1 MSDTELSSTS
11 SEDEKPALTA
21 VEKGKQTRARKLAE
35 EQVKEAELHAE
46 TAGGRQ
52 AKKDALKKKGM
63 AAILRYSGIPS
74 QCNRPPPSLAR
85 GYCRQPIK
93 QRHPKRPN
101 PRITQLFDT
110 SEDDAS
116 MDVDI
121 DEPPAIP
128 KKTKVAAEKP
138 RATEQDSVGR
148 RKPANKK
155 KTTIDSDQDNSGPEY
170 HVSKPPKSLKST
182 TVERPKPKPKAKQ
195 AAASDDS
202 GEYASHSEEDDT
214 QSADESLSGEDDGT
228 GDQPKLIQ
236 RVKSAPV
243 DDDLLNFGDFE
254 IPTPHN
260 SRQRRR
266 SVSSS
271 GSVPPDTDLE
281 WEQDD
286 NAHGSALGLDGAE
299 SEEDEDKGP
308 HRLTVQQQKYNQEA
322 SIRDIDKPKI
332 RRSRVLHEHEG
343 DDNRV
348 RPESSWHSSA
358 RIVFPATGGQIK
370 LFEQGPVMKRILKN
384 CIERSLYDLAYKNSY
399 ESNASRP
406 GYISKLVRRVAKK
419 DPDGSHIEKRAKKD
433 MKFCGRLAL
442 IVCPRGG
449 NVRSDLRKGA
459 VSKVATLYE
468 LNKPGI
474 TPSQIRQIVKQ
485 LIEDQHYI
493 FPYQSE
499 PAGGN
504 GSETGTAPQ
513 PADHPGSTLDN
524 GAGPKPAKLV
534 VRKSTAKS
542 LGFKHLKDLE
552 SHQKDRPNEVVLPDA
567 MICVA
572 GANLWAALLAWQ
584 TGYYVPAPEFNQAR
598 LEGTYK
604 SLVNIMESQ
613 RSGPSAK
620 VFNKCMHE
628 LYLKVSGARSVVAS
642 GSGSANNIIS
652 LDVDSE

>member
-1 MSDTELSSTS
+1 MSEGD
-11 SEDEKPALTA
+11 
-21 VEKGKQTRARKLAE
+21 G
-35 EQVKEAELHAE
+35 
-46 TAGGRQ
+46 
-52 AKKDALKKKGM
+52 
-63 AAILRYSGIPS
+63 
-74 QCNRPPPSLAR
+74 
-85 GYCRQPIK
+85 PIK
-93 QRHPKRPN
+93 G
-101 PRITQLFDT
+101 
-110 SEDDAS
+110 
-116 MDVDI
+116 
-121 DEPPAIP
+121 
-128 KKTKVAAEKP
+128 AA
-138 RATEQDSVGR
+138 
-148 RKPANKK
+148 
-155 KTTIDSDQDNSGPEY
+155 
-170 HVSKPPKSLKST
+170 SLKST
-182 TVERPKPKPKAKQ
+182 TVECPKPKPKAKQ

-202 GEYASHSEEDDT
+202 GEYASHSEEDDA

-271 GSVPPDTDLE
+271 GSVPPDTDLK
-281 WEQDD
+281 WEQDG

-299 SEEDEDKGP
+299 SEEDE
-308 HRLTVQQQKYNQEA
+308 
-322 SIRDIDKPKI
+322 KPKI

-370 LFEQGPVMKRILKN
+370 LLEQGPVMKRILKN
-384 CIERSLYDLAYKNSY
+384 CIERSHYDLAYKNSY

-419 DPDGSHIEKRAKKD
+419 DPDGSHIEKCAKKD

-493 FPYQSE
+493 FPYAAPAPVHQSE

-524 GAGPKPAKLV
+524 GAGPKPAKIV
-534 VRKSTAKS
+534 VRKTFITSLPFHAPGVIELVRERWWSTAKS

-552 SHQKDRPNEVVLPDA
+552 SHQKDRANKVVLPDA

-584 TGYYVPAPEFNQAR
+584 TGYYVPAPEFNQAC